1 MSVTASVIVTQIR
14 ALSDVDEATSTVLD
28 EIILREVDAAHE
40 YYYGILVESDE
51 GYFETVVTS
60 SVTAGSRDL
69 NPAVTTTFWN
79 IDLVERVDGNEN
91 VPVFPIIKKEKYKYE
106 SKTGNTAVNNQL
118 RFYIEGNAIQLVPA
132 PTQSATDAIET
143 TIVPEPAILNS
154 ATAVTDT
161 PRRFAS
167 AITYRAISVLDLRLR
182 DGRNAEDVLSQIESR
197 LIKTTEGRQRQGPR
211 RIIIEDE
218 ELLEY
223 DGVYLGS

>member
-14 ALSDVDEATSTVLD
+14 ALSDVDEATTTVGD
-28 EIILREVDAAHE
+28 AVILREVDTAHE

-69 NPAVTTTFWN
+69 SPAVTTTFWN
-79 IDLVERVDGNEN
+79 VDLVERVDGTEN
-91 VPVFPIIKKEKYKYE
+91 APVFPIIKKDKYKYE
-106 SKTGNTAVNNQL
+106 SNTGNTTVNNQL

-132 PTQSATDAIET
+132 PTQSAANAIET

-154 ATAVTDT
+154 GTAVTDT

-182 DGRNAEDVLSQIESR
+182 DGWNAEDVLKDIESR

-223 DGVYLGS
+223 DGHYLGS